1 MNYKGAARV
10 TLANAIHRKGDWQT
24 DRERLRREEQSDI
37 EPELDLD
44 EGRICRQ
51 RLKQPCR
58 ARNSRFQ
65 YDSIQIRFTSF
76 ESIKK

>member
-44 EGRICRQ
+44 EGRICRAEAQ
-51 RLKQPCR
+51 ATMPRPKQPI
-58 ARNSRFQ
+58 
-65 YDSIQIRFTSF
+65 SI
-76 ESIKK
+76 